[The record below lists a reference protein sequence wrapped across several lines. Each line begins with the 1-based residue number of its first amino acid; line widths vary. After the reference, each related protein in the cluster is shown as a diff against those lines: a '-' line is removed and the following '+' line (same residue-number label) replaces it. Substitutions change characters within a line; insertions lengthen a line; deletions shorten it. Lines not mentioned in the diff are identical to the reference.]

1 MRGRI
6 RLRDLK
12 AQAQQT
18 MTETQALVAQTSK
31 TLTVT
36 EKALLKL
43 VEQASATIVAL
54 TDGVEEIMDGVELEV
69 DVFGKTMPIKARIK
83 PRETDTAGKAS
94 A

>member
-1 MRGRI
+1 MGRT

-18 MTETQALVAQTSK
+18 MRDTQALVAQAGV

-43 VEQASATIVAL
+43 VEQASAAIVAL
-54 TDGVEEIMDGVELEV
+54 TDGVEEVLNGVELEV
-69 DVFGKTMPIKARIK
+69 DVFGKTMPIKIK
-83 PRETDTAGKAS
+83 LRPREE
-94 A
+94 